1 MREHGRRP
9 NHVSVADK
17 QATGPNDATATPTG
31 RRLAAAFPLRDTAP
45 FPGRWVAG
53 TVMVA
58 GPLLMLTGVLLR
70 APFDFFFP
78 EQLAAYQRHP
88 DLMAAAYG
96 TFIAG
101 NVLLWPAA
109 AFVAARIGVRCPGWA
124 LWGGVLAIFGLFAR
138 VFHAG
143 VDHLAFQ
150 LVRSQGV
157 ESATRA
163 VGDAY
168 GAFHVFSVLSAAIL
182 AGWLVLA
189 IGAWRSGVLGR
200 IRSVALGLM
209 ATLPL
214 GVLKGTTPLAV
225 VAVAGLAIALV
236 PLGVTVLRDGPRPR
250 PGSMLRWMGLVAV
263 VGVLMFLLGQAG

>member
-1 MREHGRRP
+1 MTAQG
-9 NHVSVADK
+9 
-17 QATGPNDATATPTG
+17 ATP
-31 RRLAAAFPLRDTAP
+31 RLTRFFPLSQRDASP

-53 TVMVA
+53 VALVA

-78 EQLAAYQRHP
+78 EQLAAYARHP

-101 NVLLWPAA
+101 NVVLWPA
-109 AFVAARIGVRCPGWA
+109 VVGLAARIGVHRPGWA
-124 LWGGVLAIFGLFAR
+124 LWGGTLAVSGLFAR

-150 LVRSQGV
+150 LARSQGV

-168 GAFHVFSVLSAAIL
+168 GAFHIFSVLSAAIL
-182 AGWLVLA
+182 AGWVVLA
-189 IGAWRSGVLGR
+189 VGAYRSGVLGPVR
-200 IRSVALGLM
+200 AVALGLM
-209 ATLPL
+209 AVLPL
-214 GVLKGTTPLAV
+214 GVLKGTTSLSI
-225 VAVAGLAIALV
+225 VAVAGLAVALV

-250 PGSMLRWMGLVAV
+250 AGSVARWLSLLAATGV
-263 VGVLMFLLGQAG
+263 VMFLLGQAG